1 MNDGDISLWSNKV
14 IAEIRKEIIGQN
26 KLIERLL
33 IALICNQ
40 HLLIEGV
47 PGVAKTLTVNSLA
60 KALQLEFN
68 RIQFTP
74 DLLPSDLMGTL
85 IYNPGNGTFTPR
97 KGPIFANLILADEI
111 NRAPAKVQS
120 ALLESM
126 QEHQVTIGDST
137 LKLEMPFIVLATQNP
152 IDQDGTYPLPEAQID
167 RFMMKVLVDYPNHD
181 EEFAILDRHSVSY
194 KGEGIKAV
202 SSKEELAL
210 LSQKADQ
217 VFLEDTVKHYIVD
230 IVHAT
235 RKPSHYGLKLDNYI
249 HFGASPRAVIALAQ
263 AARAYALIQGRD
275 WAGAEDVREV
285 APDVLRHRIQISYEA
300 LAEEKNVDSLL
311 DEILTT
317 VKLGKIPKG

>member
-137 LKLEMPFIVLATQNP
+137 LELETPFIVLATQNP

-181 EEFAILDRHSVSY
+181 EEFAILDRHSVAY
-194 KGEGIKAV
+194 KGESIKPV

-210 LSQKADQ
+210 LSQKADH
-217 VFLEDTVKHYIVD
+217 VFLEDTIKHYIVD

-235 RKPSHYGLKLDNYI
+235 RKPSNYGIKLDNYI

-285 APDVLRHRIQISYEA
+285 AHDVLRHRIQISYEA

-317 VKLGKIPKG
+317 VKLGKAQRG